1 MFFMHY
7 LIVLSYVFS
16 AIFTIWGFF
25 MGATLVSL
33 SSKELEIKYKWDYRT
48 HRLATF
54 SILLGIASFVY
65 LVMGVIC
72 LF

>member
-1 MFFMHY
+1 MFFLHY
-7 LIVLSYVFS
+7 LTVLSYVFAS
-16 AIFTIWGFF
+16 IFTIWGFF

-33 SSKELEIKYKWDYRT
+33 SSKELEIKYNWDYRVY
-48 HRLATF
+48 RLATF

-65 LVMGVIC
+65 LVMGIIR